1 MRMRTHNEHRI
12 MDRAS
17 GQVLGVVLVLLAW
30 HASRAGT
37 VAAATAEDR
46 GAGPA
51 GSGRCT
57 CPLGDEE
64 LTAWLACIGL
74 EEEERARILDQEWTA
89 RDLRLMSLDEAEAA
103 LGIRR
108 ALAWR
113 ITR

>member
-1 MRMRTHNEHRI
+1 
-12 MDRAS
+12 
-17 GQVLGVVLVLLAW
+17 LVLLAC

-37 VAAATAEDR
+37 FAAATVKDR

-51 GSGRCT
+51 GRGRCT
-57 CPLGDEE
+57 CPRGDEE
-64 LTAWLACIGL
+64 WMAWLACIGL
-74 EEEERARILDQEWTA
+74 DEEERARILAEEWTP

-103 LGIRR
+103 LRIRR

>member
-1 MRMRTHNEHRI
+1 MRTHSEHRI
-12 MDRAS
+12 MGCAR
-17 GQVLGVVLVLLAW
+17 GQVLGVVLVLLACQ
-30 HASRAGT
+30 ASRAGT
-37 VAAATAEDR
+37 IAAATAEDR

-51 GSGRCT
+51 GRGRCT

-74 EEEERARILDQEWTA
+74 KEEERARILAEEWTA
-89 RDLRLMSLDEAEAA
+89 SDLRLMSLDEAEAA